1 MITAVQPLLK
11 TLIEIIFLRKGP
23 EAIPYSSVLAGLIVA
38 FWLTSSVI
46 VSLLLQEDGESGFF
60 RGLFISIVAIAAYA
74 AVLVMM
80 RKSRRMLQTFS
91 AILGCGALISL
102 AAAAGV
108 VIFRYV
114 LDETSAALIALL
126 IIFWSVPVEGHI
138 IARAID
144 RHWYEGIVIAALVFV
159 LQLYIEFSIMPP
171 R

>member
-11 TLIEIIFLRKGP
+11 TLIDIIFLRKGP
-23 EAIPYSSVLAGLIVA
+23 EAIPYSSVLAGLIVS
-38 FWLTSSVI
+38 FWLMSGVV
-46 VSLLLQEDGESGFF
+46 VSLLLQDNGESSLF
-60 RGLFISIVAIAAYA
+60 RSLLISMIAIAAYA
-74 AVLVMM
+74 AVLVLAQ
-80 RKSRRMLQTFS
+80 RSRRMLQTFS

-108 VIFRYV
+108 VIFSFV
-114 LDETSAALIALL
+114 LNETWAGLIALL

-144 RHWYEGIVIAALVFV
+144 RHWYVGIVIAGLVFV